1 MNDDTKAKTPV
12 SVIIVFYTLGIVMLL
27 PWNFFINAETYWQY
41 KMRNVSLGE
50 EWDDQNTTLTSLQV
64 SFTPTLVIV
73 SNTFCTIFLIVT
85 SAIVR
90 SVSEKV
96 RMLGSLT
103 LCLLAMVII
112 TALTLVNTDSWQM
125 TFFVVT
131 MIIVALLNICAAVT
145 QGSIYGLSGIF
156 PSTCINSMYSGQAIA
171 GVFSSLARIISLL
184 LGDEPITSGLIFFAI
199 ADVFLVFSIIEYIF
213 LTKMTYYAEMKS
225 DSEKKEVLE
234 TQPEVKSNW
243 ASYLVVFK
251 KLWLMGMTYG
261 GTLFVTLMIYP
272 AVVVYITSTS
282 AESPWSEVFFQ
293 PTITFLLFNLA
304 DWVGRETPRWVPWP
318 GPQGWML
325 HVVGAARLIFL
336 PLLMLCHGTNKTF
349 PTIFNNDAYYII
361 ILFLFA
367 FTNGHIGT
375 LCLIY
380 YPALV
385 EADELEVGGAILA
398 AMLGVGM
405 VVGSLLSPAL
415 VALWGPH

>member
-1 MNDDTKAKTPV
+1 
-12 SVIIVFYTLGIVMLL
+12 
-27 PWNFFINAETYWQY
+27 
-41 KMRNVSLGE
+41 NVSLGE

-131 MIIVALLNICAAVT
+131 MIIVALLNSRWT
-145 QGSIYGLSGIF
+145 GHSFLYG
-156 PSTCINSMYSGQAIA
+156 Q
-171 GVFSSLARIISLL
+171 
-184 LGDEPITSGLIFFAI
+184 
-199 ADVFLVFSIIEYIF
+199 
-213 LTKMTYYAEMKS
+213 TYYAEMKS